1 MKTIALTDMFRGY
14 LVTDEAVSL
23 GGLVANRGYS
33 QPTKT
38 DPTARQILYSDNGAE
53 FKVGIGRDPETYK
66 ILVHLRPNNA
76 AVAATL
82 EDYEAIF
89 NLVQLHMEL
98 EGITVQC

>member
-23 GGLVANRGYS
+23 GGLVAN
-33 QPTKT
+33 
-38 DPTARQILYSDNGAE
+38 PTARQILYSDNGAE